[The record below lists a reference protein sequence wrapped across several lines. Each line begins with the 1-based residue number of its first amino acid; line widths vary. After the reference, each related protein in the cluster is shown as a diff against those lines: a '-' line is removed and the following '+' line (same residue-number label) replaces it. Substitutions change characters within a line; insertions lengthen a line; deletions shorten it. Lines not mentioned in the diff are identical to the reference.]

1 VGGALAGTTTVG
13 VPTTVTPDSYFL
25 LACADDLKKVAEGNA
40 ALTGE
45 KNNCLVSTTKVAVGP

>member
-1 VGGALAGTTTVG
+1 
-13 VPTTVTPDSYFL
+13 VTPDSYFL